1 MDLNQLTSATSANP
15 SAESPRPWQITT
27 KPDCDASLRGET
39 VTVPLERSVVC
50 VDIVEKAKTDRLENT
65 VAEMA
70 RR

>member
-1 MDLNQLTSATSANP
+1 MHERTSATSENP

-39 VTVPLERSVVC
+39 VMVPLERSVEC
-50 VDIVEKAKTDRLENT
+50 VDIAATADRFVTTAAEN
-65 VAEMA
+65 A